1 LHQHDDQPVALTSAY
16 RDREVLAGL
25 VRGGFL
31 SRASMAAANSRIGF
45 TTGNASSLQMMGGSV
60 SPTGHDVKPANAAAR
75 MLHGVERALDGVFGV
90 PGNPLRQLGALGFHL
105 FWIATVSGVYIY
117 ALFDTSITG
126 AYASVETM
134 TTAQPWSAG
143 LMRSMHRYASDAF
156 AVVMLLHLLREL
168 VYGRFSG
175 FRWYA
180 WVSGVPLLWLGLAAG
195 IGGYWLVWDGLA
207 QFIAT
212 AVTEWFAV
220 LPGFGVTMIRNFLVT
235 DTLTDRLFSLLAF
248 LHIGIPL
255 LLLLGMWVH
264 IQRITDPVTAPHRVL
279 AVTTIVITVLLS
291 LAQPALSQAP
301 ADLSRVP
308 EWLALDWFY
317 LFALPLV
324 NRGMPG
330 TLWLLTVAATLL
342 LVALPWLVPSSR
354 APAAVV
360 DLANCN
366 GCGRCFADCP
376 YGAVIML
383 PRSDGRRHAREAVV
397 QTDLCASCGICAGA
411 CPSSTPFRSVT
422 LFRTGIEMPQRPMGE
437 LRDEL
442 EHAIDALRGASTA
455 TVAFTCE
462 HGTRPTAQPGVAVLS
477 LPCLGMLPTS
487 FVDYVLRAGVDGVFV
502 SVCSSGDCEFK
513 SGDTLLRERL
523 AGVREPRLR
532 ASVARER
539 IGISQCAHVEDTDL
553 ALETFRAGLP
563 AVLSEVRAGT
573 AGAKPGAKAFVRSRS
588 HV

>member
-1 LHQHDDQPVALTSAY
+1 MSASSTTA
-16 RDREVLAGL
+16 VIG
-25 VRGGFL
+25 
-31 SRASMAAANSRIGF
+31 AAN
-45 TTGNASSLQMMGGSV
+45 
-60 SPTGHDVKPANAAAR
+60 PA
-75 MLHGVERALDGVFGV
+75 GRALHRIEHAFDALFGV

-117 ALFDTSITG
+117 ALFDTSIAG
-126 AYASVETM
+126 AYASVEAM
-134 TTAQPWSAG
+134 TTAQPLSAG
-143 LMRSMHRYASDAF
+143 LMRSVHRYASDAF
-156 AVVMLLHLLREL
+156 AVVMVLHLLREL
-168 VYGRFSG
+168 IYGRFTG

-180 WVSGVPLLWLGLAAG
+180 WVSGVPLLWLALAAG
-195 IGGYWLVWDGLA
+195 IGGYWLVWDDLA
-207 QFIAT
+207 QFIGT

-220 LPGFGVTMIRNFLVT
+220 LPGFGVTMIRNFLVV

-264 IQRITDPVTAPHRVL
+264 IQRITDPVTAPQRGL
-279 AVTTIVITVLLS
+279 AVTTVVVMVLLS
-291 LAQPALSQAP
+291 LVQPALSQAP

-308 EWLALDWFY
+308 ELLAFDWFY

-330 TLWLLTVAATLL
+330 TLWLLAMAATML
-342 LVALPWLVPSSR
+342 LVALPWLVPSRR

-383 PRSDGRRHAREAVV
+383 PRSDGRRHPRQAVV

-422 LFRTGIEMPQRPMGE
+422 LFRTGIEMPQRPMGP

-442 EHAIDALRGASTA
+442 ERAIEALQGVST
-455 TVAFTCE
+455 TIAFTCE
-462 HGTRPTAQPGVAVLS
+462 HGSSPAAQVGVAVLK
-477 LPCLGMLPTS
+477 LPCIGMLPPS
-487 FVDYVLRAGVDGVFV
+487 FVEYALRAGVDGVFV
-502 SVCSSGDCEFK
+502 AACSGGDCEFK
-513 SGDTLLRERL
+513 SGDTLLQQRL
-523 AGVREPRLR
+523 AGEREPRLR

-539 IGISQCAHVEDTDL
+539 VCVAQCADVAATEL
-553 ALETFRAGLP
+553 ALAQFRAELP
-563 AVLSEVRAGT
+563 AALAALDQQSAGT
-573 AGAKPGAKAFVRSRS
+573 VPAAKAFIRSRS
-588 HV
+588 HA

>member
-1 LHQHDDQPVALTSAY
+1 
-16 RDREVLAGL
+16 
-25 VRGGFL
+25 
-31 SRASMAAANSRIGF
+31 
-45 TTGNASSLQMMGGSV
+45 MMGGSV
-60 SPTGHDVKPANAAAR
+60 SSTGHDVKPANAAAR
-75 MLHGVERALDGVFGV
+75 LLHGVERALDGVFGV

-134 TTAQPWSAG
+134 TTEQPWSAG
-143 LMRSMHRYASDAF
+143 LMRSVHRYASDAF

-168 VYGRFSG
+168 VYGRFTG

-279 AVTTIVITVLLS
+279 AVTTVVITVLLS

-308 EWLALDWFY
+308 EWLGLDWFY

-397 QTDLCASCGICAGA
+397 ETDLCASCGICAGA

-422 LFRTGIEMPQRPMGE
+422 LFRTGIEMPQRPMGA
-437 LRDEL
+437 LREEL
-442 EHAIDALRGASTA
+442 ELAIKGFDDTDLRRKTAA
-455 TVAFTCE
+455 TVAVFACE
-462 HGTRPTAQPGVAVLS
+462 HGECPAPRDGVAVLR
-477 LPCLGMLPTS
+477 LPCIGMLPPS
-487 FVDYVLRAGVDGVFV
+487 FVEYALRAGVDGVFV
-502 SVCSSGDCEFK
+502 AACSDGDCEFK
-513 SGDTLLRERL
+513 SGDTLLRQRL
-523 AGVREPRLR
+523 AGEREPSLR
-532 ASVARER
+532 ASVALER
-539 IGISQCAHVEDTDL
+539 VCMAQCADVAATEWAL
-553 ALETFRAGLP
+553 AEFRAGLP
-563 AVLSEVRAGT
+563 AALDQPP
-573 AGAKPGAKAFVRSRS
+573 AGAVLAAKAFARSRH